1 MCVYEESGIFV
12 EREQGVFRMRAAGFC
27 RDRNRYVYRESSRYS
42 VRDQKLFKKYQW
54 ICTNERADVN
64 RKCDGCAQNKQ

>member
-27 RDRNRYVYRESSRYS
+27 RDRNRYVYRESSRYLVS
-42 VRDQKLFKKYQW
+42 DQMLFKKYQGM
-54 ICTNERADVN
+54 CTDGRADVN
-64 RKCDGCAQNKQ
+64 RKCNRCSQNKQ